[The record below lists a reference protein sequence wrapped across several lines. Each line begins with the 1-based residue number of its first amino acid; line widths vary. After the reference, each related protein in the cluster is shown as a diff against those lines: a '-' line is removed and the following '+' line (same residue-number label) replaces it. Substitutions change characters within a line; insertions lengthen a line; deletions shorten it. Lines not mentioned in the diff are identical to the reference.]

1 MTPRIIDAL
10 LSPEALQGILEAV
23 RSESFP
29 WERSEI
35 LRGHFPGL
43 DPEDNLQFVHGFYA
57 WRNRS
62 LYRSPFLPVIA
73 PVLNWFGP
81 MRLIKAKLNR
91 TPGRSRHLEY
101 GLHVD
106 TRHRNALT
114 AIYYL
119 NDNNGYTLFEDGARI
134 ASVANRLVI
143 FNANL
148 RHTGASCTDCSARL
162 VLNLNLIPDANP
174 VHEDQR
180 R

>member
-1 MTPRIIDAL
+1 MNPRIIDAL
-10 LSPEALQGILEAV
+10 LSPEALQAILEAV
-23 RSESFP
+23 QSDAFP

-35 LRGHFPGL
+35 LRGQFPGL
-43 DPEDNLQFVHGFYA
+43 EPEDNVQFVHGFYA

-62 LYRSPFLPVIA
+62 LYRSAFLPVIA

-81 MRLIKAKLNR
+81 IRLIKAKLNR
-91 TPGRSRHLEY
+91 TPGRSRHIEY

-119 NDNNGYTLFEDGARI
+119 NDNNGYTLFEDGTRV

-143 FNANL
+143 FNAAL
-148 RHTGASCTDCSARL
+148 RHTGASCTDRPARL
-162 VLNLNLIPDANP
+162 VLNLNLIPITNP
-174 VHEDQR
+174 AHDGQR
-180 R
+180 

>member
-1 MTPRIIDAL
+1 MPKVVDAL
-10 LSPEALQGILEAV
+10 LPPEALRDMLVAV
-23 RSESFP
+23 QSESFP

-35 LRGHFPGL
+35 LRGDFPGL
-43 DPEDNLQFVHGFYA
+43 DPQDNLQFVHGFYA
-57 WRNRS
+57 WRNRRV
-62 LYRSPFLPVIA
+62 YRSPFLHIIA

-81 MRLIKAKLNR
+81 MRLIKAKLNK

-106 TRHRNALT
+106 TRHRQALT

-119 NDNNGYTLFEDGARI
+119 NDNNGYTLFEDGTRV

-143 FNANL
+143 FSAAL
-148 RHTGASCTDCSARL
+148 RHTGASCTDREARL
-162 VLNLNLIPDANP
+162 VLNLNLIPDAP
-174 VHEDQR
+174 GLDDTQR